1 MEHKMSDQNEARMK
15 NPALVLGDA
24 MKGIG
29 SIIKATR
36 KGGVSEELLELVA
49 LRASQINGCSPC
61 VFGHIDRIEK
71 AGGGVEKAFMVS
83 AWRETDHFDEPER
96 AALALAEAAT
106 RVADNAPG
114 VTDEIWENASKHF
127 DEEGLSAL
135 ILSISLTNM
144 FNRINGTIRE
154 QAGVTWN

>member
-1 MEHKMSDQNEARMK
+1 MSGENEARMT

-29 SIIKATR
+29 SIMKATR
-36 KGGVSEELLELVA
+36 KGGVAEELLELVA

-61 VFGHIDRIEK
+61 VYGHVDRIEK
-71 AGGGVEKAFMVS
+71 VGGEVRKAFMVS
-83 AWRETDHFDEPER
+83 AWRETDLFSEAER

-114 VTDEIWENASKHF
+114 VTDEVWDAATKHF
-127 DEEGLSAL
+127 DEEGMSAL
-135 ILSISLTNM
+135 LLSICVTNM
-144 FNRINGTIRE
+144 FNRINGAISE
-154 QAGVTWN
+154 QAGVTWG